1 MNRGGG
7 LTDRIRR
14 AIKDPVL
21 PGNVLRATNTSL
33 KKRDETVAERPD
45 WEDLRERAAKVKD
58 HVLANLDRYLAEF
71 VENARLRGA
80 HVHFA
85 KDAAAARRIITE
97 LARRKGATRIL
108 KAKSMATEEVELN
121 QAFTARGFTPLE
133 TDLGEFIVQ
142 LRDEPP
148 SHITA
153 PALHCSAEQI
163 RDLFAREG
171 VTDGRAPTDRR
182 ELATWLSLSARAHLR
197 DRLLEAD
204 LGITGANFL
213 VAETG
218 TVALIENEGNIRLTV
233 TSTPVTVSLVGI
245 DKLLP
250 KLTDLATMLPLLT
263 RSATGQRMTSYF
275 QLISGAL
282 DEHHIVLL
290 DNGRID
296 ALRDPENRE
305 ILRCIRCGAC
315 MNVCPVYRTVG
326 GHAYGWT
333 YPGPIGSLLSPLW
346 RGRGEDHQLPF
357 LSSLCGACTD
367 ICPVKI
373 PIHEHLL
380 RMRRE
385 AVSAGRR
392 GIPER
397 LAFRIFRY
405 VMQRPGL
412 YRRAARITKRLLPA
426 AARAGLLRR
435 WTDTRAAPQPAPR
448 SFKEMWREDG
458 PRFSKDP

>member
-1 MNRGGG
+1 MGSHGN
-7 LTDRIRR
+7 LTDRIRA
-14 AIKDPVL
+14 AINDPVL

-33 KKRDETVAERPD
+33 AKRDETVAERPD
-45 WEDLRERAAKVKD
+45 WEDLRDRAAAVKD
-58 HVLANLDRYLAEF
+58 HVLANLDRYLMEF
-71 VENARLRGA
+71 VENARARGS
-80 HVHFA
+80 HIHFA

-97 LARRKGATRIL
+97 LARKKGATRIL
-108 KAKSMATEEVELN
+108 KAKSMATEEVDLN
-121 QAFTARGFTPLE
+121 HAFTERGFTPLE

-153 PALHCSAEQI
+153 PALHLSAEQI
-163 RDLFAREG
+163 RDLFAEEG
-171 VTDGRAPTDRR
+171 VTDGDAPTDRS
-182 ELATWLSLSARAHLR
+182 ELATWLSLSARTHLR
-197 DRLLEAD
+197 ERLLEAD

-245 DKLLP
+245 DKLVP

-282 DEHHIVLL
+282 EEHHVVLL

-296 ALRDPENRE
+296 ALKSPENRE
-305 ILRCIRCGAC
+305 VLRCIRCGAC

-333 YPGPIGSLLSPLW
+333 YPGPIGSLLSPLL
-346 RGRGEDHQLPF
+346 RGRTEDHQLPF
-357 LSSLCGACTD
+357 LSSLCGACTEV
-367 ICPVKI
+367 CPVKI

-380 RMRRE
+380 RMREE
-385 AVSAGRR
+385 AVNAGRR
-392 GIPER
+392 GLLER
-397 LAFRIFRY
+397 AAFRVFRF
-405 VMQRPGL
+405 VMQRPAL
-412 YRRAARITKRLLPA
+412 YRRAAGVTKRLLPA
-426 AARAGLLRR
+426 AARAGLLRP
-435 WTDTRAAPQPAPR
+435 WADTRTAPKPAAK
-448 SFKEMWREDG
+448 SFGEMWEDDG
-458 PRFSKDP
+458 PRL